1 MNNKDK
7 LSFNECLFIAWSCFI
22 FIIGM
27 GIGAGLATNHMR
39 SQAVSKELAY
49 YHPKTKAFTWQENQT
64 NNNAPSH

>member
-7 LSFNECLFIAWSCFI
+7 LSFNECLFIAWTCGV
-22 FIIGM
+22 FIIGILVGCGLM
-27 GIGAGLATNHMR
+27 GNYLRN
-39 SQAVSKELAY
+39 QAVSKELAY